1 MNKEILLGVAS
12 GAFLIAA
19 QTGAFAADVSAPK
32 PAARNNTLSLEFS
45 PEYDASSANTG
56 WKDDYIKAAISHT
69 FDNNFV
75 VGAAYQHT
83 WRSTSTAE
91 QIEASIGYK
100 IKNGPF
106 TLTPSALLGYG
117 FGDQP
122 RIIPGGANA
131 GLAEGYYS
139 VSLAGDW
146 KLDDHWTWNTF
157 NVRYRN
163 SFDGRWITP
172 KVSTGVTYK
181 FDSTSAIYANVGY
194 AWKDTGNGAGLL
206 ADKWNVA
213 VGYKLSF

>member
-1 MNKEILLGVAS
+1 MLKKNLIVAATGAVLLFANS
-12 GAFLIAA
+12 A
-19 QTGAFAADVSAPK
+19 AFAADVAPAPK
-32 PAARNNTLSLEFS
+32 PSKSNTLSLEFS
-45 PEYDASSANTG
+45 PEYDASSTNSG
-56 WKDDYIKAAISHT
+56 WQDDYLKAAISHT
-69 FDNNFV
+69 FENNFV

-100 IKNGPF
+100 IKSGPF

-122 RIIPGGANA
+122 KIIPGNNFA
-131 GLAEGYYS
+131 AESYYA
-139 VSLAGDW
+139 VALAGDL
-146 KLDDHWTWNTF
+146 KIDDHWTWNVF
-157 NVRYRN
+157 NARYRN

-181 FDSTSAIYANVGY
+181 IDSISSIYANVGY

-213 VGYKLSF
+213 IGYKFAF

>member
-1 MNKEILLGVAS
+1 MKKFSLALAAGISALVIQ
-12 GAFLIAA
+12 GA
-19 QTGAFAADVSAPK
+19 AFAADVTPPPAPSK
-32 PAARNNTLSLEFS
+32 SNTLSLEFS
-45 PEYDASSANTG
+45 PEYDASSANSG

-69 FDNNFV
+69 FENNFV

-83 WRSTSTAE
+83 WRSSSTAE

-122 RIIPGGANA
+122 RIIPGFNSEAD
-131 GLAEGYYS
+131 GYYAF
-139 VSLAGDW
+139 SLAGDI
-146 KLDDHWTWNTF
+146 KLDDHWTWNAF
-157 NVRYRN
+157 NARYRN
-163 SFDGRWITP
+163 SFDGHWITP
-172 KVSTGVTYK
+172 KISTGVTYK
-181 FDSTSAIYANVGY
+181 IDGTSSIYANVGY

-213 VGYKLSF
+213 VGYKIAF

>member
-1 MNKEILLGVAS
+1 MLKKFSLAL
-12 GAFLIAA
+12 AA
-19 QTGAFAADVSAPK
+19 TMSVLAIHSVAFAADVVPAKAPSK
-32 PAARNNTLSLEFS
+32 TNSVSLEFS
-45 PEYDASSANTG
+45 PEYDASSANSG
-56 WKDDYIKAAISHT
+56 WKDDYVKAAISHT
-69 FDNNFV
+69 FENNFV

-100 IKNGPF
+100 IKNGSF

-122 RIIPGGANA
+122 KIIPGNNFAD
-131 GLAEGYYS
+131 EGYYA
-139 VSLAGDW
+139 VALAGDL
-146 KLDDHWTWNTF
+146 KIDDNWTWNVF
-157 NVRYRN
+157 NARYRN

-172 KVSTGVTYK
+172 KISTGITYK
-181 FDSTSAIYANVGY
+181 FDSTSSIYANVGY

-213 VGYKLSF
+213 VGYKFAF